1 VRVVICDEDALLREM
16 VEALVTRLGHEIIG
30 ITDTTAAGVA
40 LIEAGRPEVVIYD
53 MALGYNTDF
62 DVIASAVLVG
72 AHTIIF
78 SHTAEEAIL
87 GQYAPHPTVVEKP
100 DLVGLEHVLAR
111 LERDE
116 EHHAVVEHERR
127 TKPARAASGPPSTG
141 VTDAQ
146 AFYEALNDVARDDA
160 LVTIELATDGTDV
173 ARALLELMRG
183 TDRLVASL
191 STVRVFLP
199 GGGEEGVQ
207 SFLRRLR
214 EAALVPSG
222 TVLRSIVV
230 RDGEAGSDAFDRLKA
245 HGEAHSV

>member
-1 VRVVICDEDALLREM
+1 
-16 VEALVTRLGHEIIG
+16 
-30 ITDTTAAGVA
+30 
-40 LIEAGRPEVVIYD
+40 
-53 MALGYNTDF
+53 
-62 DVIASAVLVG
+62 
-72 AHTIIF
+72 
-78 SHTAEEAIL
+78 
-87 GQYAPHPTVVEKP
+87 
-100 DLVGLEHVLAR
+100 
-111 LERDE
+111 
-116 EHHAVVEHERR
+116 
-127 TKPARAASGPPSTG
+127 
-141 VTDAQ
+141 
-146 AFYEALNDVARDDA
+146 
-160 LVTIELATDGTDV
+160 
-173 ARALLELMRG
+173 MRG